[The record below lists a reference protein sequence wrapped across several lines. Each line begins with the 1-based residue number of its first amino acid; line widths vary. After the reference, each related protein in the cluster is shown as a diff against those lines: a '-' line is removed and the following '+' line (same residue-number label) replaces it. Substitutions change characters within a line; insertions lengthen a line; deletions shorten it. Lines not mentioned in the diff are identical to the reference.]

1 MKRLPLLLGLKA
13 TAVRNSFLRMAGK
26 SRTEFATL
34 AVFFPLLAGGLF
46 VFFLQGFLFFGKQET
61 FGAILIDETFY
72 LFTFALFVMLLIS
85 SGVSSYTSLFRSG
98 EISFLLTR
106 PVAWDELY
114 FLKLGEALWYS
125 SWALLFIAI
134 PFMSAYGISK
144 HAGPAFPLICF
155 LFYLPFV
162 LLAGCL
168 GTLFMLFL
176 LWLLPNRGRRR
187 VALGVLVAAVACF
200 FLHTRPE
207 LIKEQGS
214 IAGVLSGYL
223 PHVAFAKNPLLP
235 SSWTTRGIIEFSLS
249 RHWTDYHYQE
259 AMFYL
264 LLLLSNALFIL
275 IPSYSAA
282 GRLYRQ
288 LYLRVQ
294 DFEGAEKIRRARVPR
309 FLEKLSD
316 LLPWPPRAVMAF
328 LEKDLKTFIRDPSE
342 WSQMIIFFGLLLLYF
357 SNLKNLEFHVLKT
370 FWKNMIFVLNS
381 VGTYIVLSSFS
392 MRFVF
397 PMISLEGSRF
407 WIISLAP
414 VRFSQLLLEKFM
426 LGTALSTF
434 FTLPLIFLS
443 GWMLEIPAPQIL
455 RTTCLGFFVCTALT
469 GLSVGFGALFPNFRS
484 TNPSEIISGLG
495 GSLLLISHLTY
506 LALIGVFLFF
516 SKEPHG
522 IVFLT
527 VAAGSLLVGALPLY
541 TGMRALQK
549 TEF

>member
-1 MKRLPLLLGLKA
+1 MKHFPLLLEMKASGL
-13 TAVRNSFLRMAGK
+13 RNIFLRMAGK
-26 SRTEFATL
+26 SRTEFVTL
-34 AVFFPLLAGGLF
+34 AFFFPVLAFGLF
-46 VFFLQGFLFFGKQET
+46 VFFLQAFLFFGKQET

-85 SGVSSYTSLFRSG
+85 TGVSSYTSLFRAG

-114 FLKLGEALWYS
+114 FMKLGEALWYS
-125 SWALLFIAI
+125 SWALLFIAL
-134 PFMSAYGISK
+134 PFMTAYGISK
-144 HAGPAFPLICF
+144 HAGPAFPLVCF
-155 LFYLPFV
+155 LFYFPFIM
-162 LLAGCL
+162 LAGCL
-168 GTLFMLFL
+168 GTLLMLFL
-176 LWLLPNRGRRR
+176 VWLLPNRKRRR
-187 VALGVLVAAVACF
+187 IALGLVIAALACF
-200 FLHTRPE
+200 FLRARPE

-259 AMFYL
+259 GMFYL
-264 LLLLSNALFIL
+264 LLLLSNALFFL

-282 GRLYRQ
+282 KQLYPR

-294 DFEGAEKIRRARVPR
+294 DFDGAEKIRSARIPR
-309 FLEKLSD
+309 FLEKLAD
-316 LLPWPPRAVMAF
+316 LTPWPPRAVTAF
-328 LEKDLKTFIRDPSE
+328 LEKDLKTFFRDPSE

-397 PMISLEGSRF
+397 PMLSLEGSRF

-426 LGTALSTF
+426 LGTILSAL

-443 GWMLEIPAPQIL
+443 GWMLEISSARIL
-455 RTTCLGFFVCTALT
+455 HTTFLGFFVCVALT

-495 GSLLLISHLTY
+495 GSLLLISHLSY
-506 LALIGVFLFF
+506 LALIGAFLFL

-522 IVFLT
+522 IIFLT

-541 TGMRALQK
+541 MGMRTLQK